1 MITVKL
7 NARVVTV
14 MAEETIQF
22 RTQPMRKRTLVFEEA
37 EGNFPA
43 QVAIDWWGD
52 KADLVKNINA
62 GDVVVVEFKIESR
75 PGKYGKPYT
84 TCNGREIALAKLET
98 EEEAPQTGAA
108 PSAPTFSDGEVAP
121 F

>member
-1 MITVKL
+1 MKL
-7 NARVVTV
+7 NARVVNV
-14 MAEETIQF
+14 AAEETIQF
-22 RTQPMRKRTLVFEEA
+22 RTGPMRKKTIIVEEA
-37 EGNFPA
+37 EGSYPA

-75 PGKYGKPYT
+75 PSARTGRPFT
-84 TCNGREIALAKLET
+84 AVNGREIALAKLE
-98 EEEAPQTGAA
+98 EADEPQNAEST
-108 PSAPTFSDGEVAP
+108 PQNAPTFSDGEVAP